1 MPAPAQKQTNPLSYS
16 ASAPGV
22 ACHMLT
28 CTLLLLAPAALAQK
42 PALPSLDPNKS
53 LTQFVLEAWGDENG
67 LPHGNITSIT
77 QTPDGYLW
85 LATAGG
91 LVRFDGMRFVV
102 YNFENTPAFK
112 NNILRALLAASDSS
126 LWIATDQSGLV
137 RWKNGEFTALTTA
150 EGLAS
155 NSVWSVC
162 EAADGALWIHVT
174 QGLHRWQ
181 AGKLESF
188 ALPDSVAQVRSQGL
202 LVDKAGFLWLAVNQ
216 KVLRW
221 RLADQQPDRPLGS
234 AVSSQVLCLQG
245 DRNGAVWIGT
255 HDTGLLRY
263 HDGRI
268 STYTTATGLAHD
280 RVWRV
285 FEDRAGTIWAATEEG
300 LSRWHNGRF
309 DSFTVPQGLPDGRC
323 RSLYEDREGSL
334 WMGSYSRLYRFKA
347 GRVTMLGE
355 AEGLAPGPARCV
367 FQDSAGSIWIG
378 SITGLNRLQHGALTI
393 FTTADGLPSNNVYA
407 LSSDNDGAL
416 WAGTEKGLA
425 RYNGRKFQSFSPG
438 WRGSEVRALY
448 GDASGTLWAGSLS
461 GIITIR
467 ENGAFT
473 PWRPELYD
481 GDGIHWFHRDRAGNF
496 WIAKWGSL
504 LRVKPGPSQLS
515 AKVESENIYARC
527 CYEEADGTLW
537 LGTLGN
543 GVIRRREGVSRNFT
557 TKQGLFDNYVW
568 AILEDD
574 AGYLWMSSD
583 RGIWQVHKSDFSD
596 LEAGR
601 IIRLLCVPYGQSEG
615 MRVKEGNAMGFPK
628 AWKDREGRLWFP
640 TMSGVAIIDPLQ
652 YIINTL
658 PPPVHIEEML
668 VDTVAV
674 AWRDYPKL
682 PPDSK
687 NLAITY
693 TATSLRQPQ
702 KVQFRY
708 RLEGYDAGWIEAG
721 TRRTAYYTNLAPGN
735 YRFRVIAC
743 NENNVWNDAGASLRF
758 AIAPHFYQTGWFA
771 LLAGL
776 LLSLTVYGGYRWRLQ
791 HLEVKQTRL
800 EQLIAERTAQ
810 LRASDAKNKAILQ
823 ALPDAIFRLSR
834 QRNFLEFFAAP
845 HFKTYTS
852 PQEFLGKSITDIL
865 PAPIAHIINRAI
877 DRAHQTGQMQVVD
890 YELPTAGQVLHFEAY
905 LVSSENEE
913 TLAIVR
919 DITARK
925 LAEKTVREFEA
936 FRLIAEASPIAM
948 TVTRWSDGAILF
960 ANQHV
965 ARLLAVPREKMT
977 ALHSLSLYDNPQER
991 TKLLEIIARAG
1002 SLHNQEVKLRR
1013 PDGTAF
1019 WVLASCQRIEFNGE
1033 SALLSGYYDISARKQ
1048 AEELLERYAR
1058 TQTALVLANKAL
1070 LRTLDLDG
1078 LLSQI
1083 LRAAQEALPAAEKG
1097 AVLLWEANRR
1107 RLKVR
1112 STFGYQDARVA
1123 QLTFAAAEGHAAHAA
1138 CSRQPMII
1146 ADKHADPALR
1156 YAGEIEEVRALRS
1169 AVVAPLILRE
1179 EVLGVLSLE
1188 AAQPAVFHENDLEL
1202 LVAFAD
1208 QAALAIDNARLHRQ
1222 VLASE
1227 ERYRA
1232 LFDDNPSMYFT
1243 IDAQG
1248 TVLSV
1253 NRYGAEELGYRA
1265 EELVGSSVLQVFHP
1279 EDRQAVLQQV
1289 QLCLQTSPRTSY
1301 WELRKIR
1308 KDGSLLW
1315 VGEFARALQSPTG
1328 EWLILI
1334 VCEDITGRKQAE
1346 REIRRLNEELEQ
1358 RVAARTR
1365 ALQESET
1372 KFRTLAEMAT
1382 AGIFIFCREQ
1392 VRYVNPAAERITGY
1406 AHEELLQMNF
1416 RHLIHSGFEIESP
1429 AHGSG
1434 ELPQARHELRILAKD
1449 GHAKWIDFT
1458 TSPID
1463 YQGEAAVL
1471 GTALD
1476 ITDRKRLEEQLH
1488 DYMEDLERLVEQRT
1502 VRIKELERQRIE
1514 TEKLAAT
1521 GRMAARIAHE
1531 INNPLGII
1539 QTACQLVS
1547 RAVPEGHRHYHHLGT
1562 IHKEIDRIAQIVRQ
1576 MLDLHRPHREAP
1588 RPFHVEETIGEIVA
1602 LMKPK
1607 AQESRVQLQ
1616 LAVAHTGAPIS
1627 LPENQLRQVLYN
1639 LLLNAVEAS
1648 PPGGEVC
1655 VQVEIAANK
1664 LLLAVRDQGAG
1675 IPEEI
1680 GSRVFEPFFTTKN
1693 KSATGG
1699 LGLGLAICKSL
1710 VESMNGVIEFDS
1722 RSGQG
1727 TTFRVSVPLPSRGET
1742 HERIGPN
1749 TDCR

>member
-1 MPAPAQKQTNPLSYS
+1 
-16 ASAPGV
+16 
-22 ACHMLT
+22 MLL
-28 CTLLLLAPAALAQK
+28 CTLLWLPVAALAQV
-42 PALPSLDPNKS
+42 PALPSLDPNTP
-53 LTQFVLEAWGDENG
+53 LTQFVLDAWGDENG

-91 LVRFDGMRFVV
+91 LVRFDGVRFVV
-102 YNFENTPAFK
+102 YNFENTPVFQ
-112 NNILRALLAASDSS
+112 NNVLRALLTAADSS
-126 LWIATDQSGLV
+126 LWIATGQSGLV
-137 RWKNGEFTALTTA
+137 RWKNGQFTALTTA

-162 EAADGALWIHVT
+162 AAADGAIWIHAT

-188 ALPDSVAQVRSQGL
+188 SLPDSLAKIRSQAL
-202 LVDKAGFLWLAVNQ
+202 WVDQAGYVWLAINQ
-216 KVLRW
+216 KVFRW
-221 RLADQQPDRPLGS
+221 RPAEQQPVAPFLGENGS
-234 AVSSQVLCLQG
+234 RVLCLLA
-245 DRNGAVWIGT
+245 DRTGAVWIGT
-255 HDTGLLRY
+255 HDAGLLRY
-263 HDGRI
+263 HEGRI
-268 STYTTATGLAHD
+268 STYTTADGLAHS

-285 FEDRAGTIWAATEEG
+285 YEDRAGTIWAATEGG
-300 LSRWHNGRF
+300 LSRWRHGRF
-309 DSFTVPQGLPDGRC
+309 DSFTVSQGLPDGRC
-323 RSLYEDREGSL
+323 RSLFQDREGCL
-334 WMGSYSRLYRFKA
+334 WVGSYSRLYRFKA

-355 AEGLAPGPARCV
+355 SEGLSPGPARCV

-378 SITGLNRLQHGALTI
+378 CNSGLNRLQHENITT
-393 FTTADGLPSNNVYA
+393 FTTADGLPSNDVFAVGADERGTLWVGTEVGLAHFDGSRFHSLPAAPARSKIRVLY
-407 LSSDNDGAL
+407 NDAAGHL
-416 WAGTEKGLA
+416 WAGTRDGDVSIHA
-425 RYNGRKFQSFSPG
+425 NGVLRQ
-438 WRGSEVRALY
+438 
-448 GDASGTLWAGSLS
+448 
-461 GIITIR
+461 
-467 ENGAFT
+467 
-473 PWRPELYD
+473 WRPDLNE
-481 GDGIHWFHRDRAGNF
+481 GDCIYWFHRDRAGDF
-496 WIAKWGSL
+496 WIGKWGSV
-504 LRVKPGPSQLS
+504 LRVKSGTPLHTGP
-515 AKVESENIYARC
+515 VECESLETRC

-543 GVIRRREGVSRNFT
+543 GVIRRKEGVSRNFT

-583 RGIWQVHKSDFSD
+583 RGIWQVHKNDFAD

-601 IIRLLCVPYGQSEG
+601 IVKLPCVAYGQSEG
-615 MRVKEGNAMGFPK
+615 LRVKEGNAMGFPK
-628 AWKDREGRLWFP
+628 GWKDRAGRLWFP
-640 TMSGVAIIDPLQ
+640 TTNGVAIVDPRQ
-652 YIINTL
+652 QIINTL
-658 PPPVHIEEML
+658 PPPVHIEEVV

-674 AWRDYPKL
+674 AWREHLRLSPS
-682 PPDSK
+682 SK
-687 NLAITY
+687 NVAITY

-702 KVQFRY
+702 QVQFRY

-721 TRRTAYYTNLAPGN
+721 TRRTAYYTNLAPGD

-758 AIAPHFYQTGWFA
+758 AIAPHFYQTGWFS
-771 LLAGL
+771 LLVVL
-776 LLSLTVYGGYRWRLQ
+776 LLSLTVYGGYRWRLH
-791 HLEVKQTRL
+791 HLELKQTRL
-800 EQLIAERTAQ
+800 EQLISERTEQ

-834 QRNFLEFFAAP
+834 QRTFLEVFAAP
-845 HFKTYTS
+845 HFKTYAP
-852 PQEFLGKSITDIL
+852 PQEFLGKEISEVL
-865 PAPIAHIINRAI
+865 PAPIARMITRAI
-877 DRAHQTGQMQVVD
+877 DRARQTGQKQVLN

-925 LAEKTVREFEA
+925 LAEKTMREFEV

-948 TVTRWSDGAILF
+948 TMTRWSDGAILF
-960 ANQHV
+960 ANQHA

-977 ALHSLSLYDNPQER
+977 AMRSLSWYDDPQER
-991 TKLLEIIARAG
+991 TRLLEILARAG
-1002 SLHNQEVKLRR
+1002 SIHNQEVKLRR
-1013 PDGTAF
+1013 PDGTSL
-1019 WVLASCQRIEFNGE
+1019 WVLASCQRLEFNGE
-1033 SALLSGYYDISARKQ
+1033 PALLSGYYDISARKQ

-1058 TQTALVLANKAL
+1058 NQTALVLANQAL

-1078 LLSQI
+1078 LLGEI

-1097 AVLLWEANRR
+1097 AILLWEADRQ
-1107 RLKVR
+1107 RLKVC
-1112 STFGYQDARVA
+1112 STFGYQDPGVA
-1123 QLTFAAAEGHAAHAA
+1123 QLTFTAAEGHAAHAA
-1138 CSRQPMII
+1138 RTRQPMII
-1146 ADKHADPALR
+1146 ADAHAEGAWR
-1156 YAGEIEEVRALRS
+1156 EAGEIAEIRALRS

-1188 AAQPAVFHENDLEL
+1188 ATQPAVFHENDLEL
-1202 LVAFAD
+1202 LAAFAG
-1208 QAALAIDNARLHRQ
+1208 QAALALDNARLHRQ

-1232 LFDDNPSMYFT
+1232 LFDDNPAMYFT

-1253 NRYGAEELGYRA
+1253 NRYGAEELGYRP

-1289 QLCLQTSPRTSY
+1289 QLCLQTSPRTNY

-1315 VGEFARALQSPTG
+1315 VGEFARALQSPAG

-1382 AGIFIFCREQ
+1382 AGIFIFRGEQ

-1406 AHEELLQMNF
+1406 SHEELLQMNF
-1416 RHLIHSGFEIESP
+1416 RHLLHPDFQVERP
-1429 AHGSG
+1429 AHGNG

-1449 GHAKWIDFT
+1449 GLAKWIDFT

-1476 ITDRKRLEEQLH
+1476 ITDRKRLEEQLQ
-1488 DYMEDLERLVEQRT
+1488 DYMQDLERLVEQRT
-1502 VRIKELERQRIE
+1502 ARIKELERQRIE

-1547 RAVPEGHRHYHHLGT
+1547 RAVPPGHRHYHHLGT

-1588 RPFHVEETIGEIVA
+1588 RAFHVAETIGEIVA
-1602 LMKPK
+1602 LMKPR

-1616 LAVAHTGAPIS
+1616 LDVVHAGVPVI

-1648 PPGGEVC
+1648 PAGGEVH
-1655 VQVEIAANK
+1655 VRVEIAADSM
-1664 LLLAVRDQGAG
+1664 LLAVRDQGAG

-1710 VESMNGVIEFDS
+1710 VESMNGVIAFDS

-1727 TTFRVSVPLPSRGET
+1727 TTFRVSVPLISRGET
-1742 HERIGPN
+1742 HERIGPG